1 MARTN
6 GGAKLSTPIENV
18 IDLYAT
24 RNNVPHDI
32 AEDIVYECQSVMYA
46 FLSGEIDYYD
56 DLAEI
61 VWDYLSLDSRYI
73 QWLL

>member
-24 RNNVPHDI
+24 RNHVSHDI

-46 FLSGEIDYYD
+46 FLAGEADYYE

-61 VWDYLSLDSRYI
+61 VWDYLSLDSSYI
-73 QWLL
+73 KWIL

>member
-1 MARTN
+1 MN
-6 GGAKLSTPIENV
+6 TPIENV
-18 IDLYAT
+18 INLYSA
-24 RNNVPHDI
+24 RNHVSRDI
-32 AEDIVYECQSVMYA
+32 AEDIVYECQSVMYS
-46 FLSGEIDYYD
+46 FLSGEIDYYE